1 MDILQ
6 MHSAFKEAGY
16 KLYPVGGAVRDTL
29 LGMEPK
35 DIDLATDAMPDKI
48 IEILSD
54 YNLTENDLQGKSF
67 GVVRVRTK
75 HFPAGI
81 EIATFRQDLTS
92 GRNPVVRVGATI
104 EEDVNRRDFTINALF
119 YDIDEKRVI
128 DLVGGVSD
136 LENKL
141 IVTPGKAIDRFN
153 EDGLRVIRAFR
164 FAARIGGELSD
175 SVVEAIATKQPKLES
190 IDGTGMR
197 VPIARERIWQ
207 EFGNGLLQARSPQ
220 KFVVSLLEHNI
231 MEEILPGFSAS
242 SQSAVVIDSRQIEH
256 VVAGLMLGRFSEAQ
270 TVSGRRSLISYLK
283 NLKLTDDQ
291 AQGVV
296 LLMRILGK
304 DVTEV
309 FDWYKTLNKT
319 ALKFADAAFFIKE
332 LGDLKFASALAQYAP
347 SVKSADLQSEGFV
360 DAALGAEQR
369 RRETDLFNKLLEQC

>member
-1 MDILQ
+1 
-6 MHSAFKEAGY
+6 
-16 KLYPVGGAVRDTL
+16 
-29 LGMEPK
+29 
-35 DIDLATDAMPDKI
+35 
-48 IEILSD
+48 
-54 YNLTENDLQGKSF
+54 
-67 GVVRVRTK
+67 
-75 HFPAGI
+75 
-81 EIATFRQDLTS
+81 
-92 GRNPVVRVGATI
+92 
-104 EEDVNRRDFTINALF
+104 
-119 YDIDEKRVI
+119 
-128 DLVGGVSD
+128 
-136 LENKL
+136 
-141 IVTPGKAIDRFN
+141 
-153 EDGLRVIRAFR
+153 
-164 FAARIGGELSD
+164 
-175 SVVEAIATKQPKLES
+175 
-190 IDGTGMR
+190 MR